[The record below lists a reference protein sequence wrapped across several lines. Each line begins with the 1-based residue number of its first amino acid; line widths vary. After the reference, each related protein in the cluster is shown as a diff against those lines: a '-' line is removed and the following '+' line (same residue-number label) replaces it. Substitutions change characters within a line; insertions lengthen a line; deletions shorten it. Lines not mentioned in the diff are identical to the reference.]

1 MQKSTNITK
10 EGSYVSQ
17 LRRETR
23 NGHAGGVVWLTGFSG
38 SGKSTIA
45 RLAEDLL
52 FQEGH
57 QVIVLDGDNLRHG
70 LNEDL
75 GFSEE
80 DRIENVR
87 RTACVAKMLA
97 ESGLVVF
104 VALISPYRSDRDFAR
119 RVCEDDEVVF
129 MEVFCKC
136 SLNTCEE
143 RDPKG
148 LYKRA
153 RAGVIRDF
161 TGISAPYEDPSDPEL
176 IIETDRQSK
185 GECVDLLCNDMFG
198 WELRIKE

>member
-1 MQKSTNITK
+1 MTKSTNVTF

-23 NGHAGGVVWLTGFSG
+23 NGHVGGVIWLTGYSG

-70 LNEDL
+70 LNNDL
-75 GFSEE
+75 GFSEG

-87 RTACVAKMLA
+87 RTSYVAKMLA
-97 ESGLVVF
+97 EAGFIVF

-119 RVCEDDEVVF
+119 RVCDDVVF
-129 MEVFCKC
+129 LETFCSC
-136 SLNTCEE
+136 PINTCEQ

-148 LYKRA
+148 LYARA
-153 RAGVIRDF
+153 RAGKIRNF
-161 TGISAPYEDPSDPEL
+161 TGISAPYEDPAEPEVL
-176 IIETDRQSK
+176 LETDKISK
-185 GECVDLLCNDMFG
+185 GSCVELLCNEMRAWD
-198 WELRIKE
+198 LIKE